1 MVLIYI
7 HPKHV
12 SLRNKLL
19 NCYLNNRGLG
29 FTPSA
34 SSACDSLTIFFTLRV
49 GGLLGSRRRMDGKA
63 FARWGCWSDTL
74 TNAHTPQQRPLFAD
88 LPAAPRKMN
97 GWLWKHNDYITLK
110 VSLSRRAKL
119 GHVFGWL
126 LLSPNADPYQLRFN
140 NSKIQFWFIP
150 GIRSQDLI
158 LCACQC
164 HQENKCGGGGEC
176 PEAYR
181 TIPSPC
187 VFRPGIVR

>member
-19 NCYLNNRGLG
+19 NCHLNNRGLG

-34 SSACDSLTIFFTLRV
+34 SSACDSLAIFFTLRV

-110 VSLSRRAKL
+110 VSLSRRVKL

-140 NSKIQFWFIP
+140 NSKIPFWSPEFEARIWSCVRASV
-150 GIRSQDLI
+150 IKRINAEEEESVQKLI
-158 LCACQC
+158 GRFPAHVC
-164 HQENKCGGGGEC
+164 
-176 PEAYR
+176 
-181 TIPSPC
+181 
-187 VFRPGIVR
+187 FVRG